1 METLG
6 HAYAYMRMCMHAQ
19 ALRAHA
25 SYTRAHTRACMH
37 MLGSRNYERK
47 VFLHLKLGFG
57 TNPTS
62 FGSHSKTLFFYYKK
76 PYMVLF
82 QNT

>member
-25 SYTRAHTRACMH
+25 SYTRTHTRACMH

-47 VFLHLKLGFG
+47 VFFAFKTWFW
-57 TNPTS
+57 NE
-62 FGSHSKTLFFYYKK
+62 SHIIWE
-76 PYMVLF
+76 PF
-82 QNT
+82 QNPIFLL